1 VFYVFLH
8 IPQMVLY
15 TTVQALEGSRPKK
28 HAMCSMALAKM
39 KLQSDTQFSLVTT
52 LHEEFVIWGYK
63 VLTFIRET
71 I

>member
-1 VFYVFLH
+1 
-8 IPQMVLY
+8 MVLY

-63 VLTFIRET
+63 VLTFSRET